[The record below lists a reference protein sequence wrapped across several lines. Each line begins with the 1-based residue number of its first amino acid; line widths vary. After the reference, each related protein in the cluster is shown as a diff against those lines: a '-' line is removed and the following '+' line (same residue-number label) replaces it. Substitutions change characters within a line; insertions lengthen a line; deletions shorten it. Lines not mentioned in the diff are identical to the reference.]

1 MVLWHCE
8 HSWALMSTQK
18 RSFVHMS
25 TDDHDAKVHW
35 ALMRAYGAKAPYSF
49 ILRCEQE
56 CLWMLMSAY
65 YCSWVLMSI
74 DEYSWACFHVTV
86 STHESSWA
94 VMSIVPCGHEHS
106 LALMGTIGDI
116 ALYLWMLMSAHRR
129 KKGHKRAPKSSWEFI
144 SVEVLDPKINKKC
157 YY

>member
-1 MVLWHCE
+1 MTLWALTSTHE
-8 HSWALMSTQK
+8 HSKAIICAHEHWWSWCQSALSTHEGLWCK
-18 RSFVHMS
+18 GNI
-25 TDDHDAKVHW
+25 
-35 ALMRAYGAKAPYSF
+35 LIYSQMW
-49 ILRCEQE
+49 IEVSVNA
-56 CLWMLMSAY
+56 MSAY

-94 VMSIVPCGHEHS
+94 VMSIVPCGNEHS

-129 KKGHKRAPKSSWEFI
+129 KKVIKRAPKSSWEFI
-144 SVEVLDPKINKKC
+144 SVEVLHPKINKKC
-157 YY
+157 